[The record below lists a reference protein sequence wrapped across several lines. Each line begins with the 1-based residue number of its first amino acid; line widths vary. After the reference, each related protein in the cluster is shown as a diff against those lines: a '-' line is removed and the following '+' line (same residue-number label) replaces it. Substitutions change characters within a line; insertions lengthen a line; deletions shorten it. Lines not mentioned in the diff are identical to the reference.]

1 MLFET
6 VLIGI
11 WAGIAGI
18 DQFNFQTHIHRP
30 LVTGVV
36 VGFILGDLQTGLII
50 GATLELIWMGLVPI
64 GGAQPPNV
72 VIGGIMGTSFA
83 ILLAQDPQVAVSVA
97 VPFAVAVQ
105 GAITLLFTIYSP
117 IMHKFDRFAADG
129 NFKAIGWTSLLQLPI
144 LFLFNFIIAFLPIYF
159 GVDSA
164 KAVLESMP
172 SWILD
177 GLSIAGGMLP
187 AVGFALLL
195 NIMLKKQFVPFL
207 LIGFVLVTYFDLSLI
222 GVSVLALAIAMYDY
236 FKGTRKNEREETP
249 TNGI

>member
-1 MLFET
+1 
-6 VLIGI
+6 
-11 WAGIAGI
+11 
-18 DQFNFQTHIHRP
+18 
-30 LVTGVV
+30 
-36 VGFILGDLQTGLII
+36 
-50 GATLELIWMGLVPI
+50 MGLVPI

-83 ILLAQDPQVAVSVA
+83 ILLGQDPKVAVSVA

-117 IMHKFDRFAADG
+117 IMHKFDRFAAEG
-129 NFKAIGWTSLLQLPI
+129 NVKAIGWTSMSQLPV
-144 LFLFNFIIAFLPIYF
+144 LFLFNFIIAFLPLYF

-164 KAVLESMP
+164 RVALESLP

-177 GLSIAGGMLP
+177 GLSVAGGMMP

-195 NIMLKKQFVPFL
+195 NIMLKKQYVPFL
-207 LIGFVLVTYFDLSLI
+207 LIGFVLVTYFDLTLI

-236 FKGTRKNEREETP
+236 FQGLKKNRQEEAP